1 MVITMLSA
9 LRDVIIAF
17 DSIVEKSGIDDKV
30 FSAVLKII
38 GIGYLTEYSSSLAN
52 DAGCPSIAQKLQFG
66 GKIVIFLMSISIVT
80 SLIDVVSA
88 LASRDMKNL
97 CFAKYQRF
105 VCIGAGCARAK
116 KRKMRAICACFALF
130 FAITFA
136 ICLCDCTRVAYAQDK
151 TDEELQKELSDAIN
165 GAIESLD
172 LSELQSFLDSLSS
185 ESKQALSVNDVK
197 DMLKAACKRQSRT
210 IFSRVF

>member
-1 MVITMLSA
+1 MIFKLIGIAVIGVIVVTLLRSAKPEFAVFATIATGVVMVITMLSA

-88 LASRDMKNL
+88 LAS
-97 CFAKYQRF
+97 
-105 VCIGAGCARAK
+105 VI
-116 KRKMRAICACFALF
+116 
-130 FAITFA
+130 
-136 ICLCDCTRVAYAQDK
+136 
-151 TDEELQKELSDAIN
+151 
-165 GAIESLD
+165 
-172 LSELQSFLDSLSS
+172 
-185 ESKQALSVNDVK
+185 
-197 DMLKAACKRQSRT
+197 
-210 IFSRVF
+210 

>member
-1 MVITMLSA
+1 MIMIFKLIGIAVIGVIVVTLLRSAKPEFAVFATIATGVVMVITMLSA

-17 DSIVEKSGIDDKV
+17 DSIVQKSGIDDKV

-88 LASRDMKNL
+88 LAS
-97 CFAKYQRF
+97 
-105 VCIGAGCARAK
+105 VI
-116 KRKMRAICACFALF
+116 
-130 FAITFA
+130 
-136 ICLCDCTRVAYAQDK
+136 
-151 TDEELQKELSDAIN
+151 
-165 GAIESLD
+165 
-172 LSELQSFLDSLSS
+172 
-185 ESKQALSVNDVK
+185 
-197 DMLKAACKRQSRT
+197 
-210 IFSRVF
+210 